1 MTKSKHKAIY
11 EIKLRAVGK
20 DGKRKTERD
29 LVEYEGRIEEVA
41 KLCAAYY
48 EGCDAEMLAI
58 YLSPVKEV
66 YPPKDGNAPTKWFT
80 AKLCERS
87 EDPSTGKETALNYC
101 IMLAAK
107 DFEDASEYAKE
118 ISQQGYGMELVSLRP
133 SGVAW
138 LISNA
143 EILGGKASERGYA
156 EVDHDRIAAD
166 HEWGDKA

>member
-1 MTKSKHKAIY
+1 MY
-11 EIKLRAVGK
+11 EIKLRVAGK

-48 EGCDAEMLAI
+48 EGCDVEIMAI
-58 YLSPVKEV
+58 YMSPVKEV
-66 YPPKDGNAPTKWFT
+66 YPPEDKRAQDKWFT
-80 AKLCERS
+80 AKLCERG
-87 EDPSTGKETALNYC
+87 EDPNTGKETALNYC

-107 DFEDASEYAKE
+107 DFEDASERARE
-118 ISQQGYGMELVSLRP
+118 IVRQGYGMELVSLRP

-143 EILGGKASERGYA
+143 EILGGKASEKGYA
-156 EVDHDRIAAD
+156 DVDHDKIASD
-166 HEWGDKA
+166 HEWGEKA

>member
-1 MTKSKHKAIY
+1 MY
-11 EIKLRAVGK
+11 EIKLRVVGK
-20 DGKRKTERD
+20 DGKRKAERD

-48 EGCDAEMLAI
+48 EGCDVEILAI
-58 YLSPVKEV
+58 YMSPVKEV
-66 YPPKDGNAPTKWFT
+66 YPPKDGNAPTRWFT

-133 SGVAW
+133 SGAAW

>member
-1 MTKSKHKAIY
+1 MY